1 MIVRKNGSSP
11 RKPAAVLPNRPTAG
25 PARSVQGCVRSGPV
39 RHCAPMLKD
48 RHFSAY
54 FRPELSP
61 PANGGMH
68 PSGAIPT
75 RTTPTTRFPARPTAA
90 RGGVRPDQDDQR
102 NSLPPFADDPTRMSC
117 RRTSGKPGTT
127 TAEPRMLRRSSAKR
141 YADNP
146 PHRPSRPAK
155 TTPEST
161 LKPIRMRFSA
171 TRGAILTVLPEKPRS
186 AVPAKAN
193 RAPIR

>member
-1 MIVRKNGSSP
+1 MRKKTGPRPVSPRRSYRIVRQPDRLAPYRDTSARARFGAALRRSKIDIFPHTSAPSSP
-11 RKPAAVLPNRPTAG
+11 RRPTAAC
-25 PARSVQGCVRSGPV
+25 ARP
-39 RHCAPMLKD
+39 
-48 RHFSAY
+48 
-54 FRPELSP
+54 
-61 PANGGMH
+61 
-68 PSGAIPT
+68 GAIPT

-90 RGGVRPDQDDQR
+90 RGGVRPDQDGQR

-117 RRTSGKPGTT
+117 RRTSGKPGTA

-141 YADNP
+141 YTDNP